1 MKPYV
6 ITIARQYGSGGKT
19 VGKMLADKL
28 GIPFYNREI
37 ITMASE
43 DSGVNAMLFSDER
56 LKGDFLTRLRAHYHG
71 NTPVPNDSSKSYLK
85 DEALFA
91 YQVKIIRRLADQGPC
106 VMIGR
111 CADYILAGRPDVVRV
126 FVHADKDF
134 CLEQAMKVD
143 SLPEN
148 EVEKKIA
155 EKMGMDG
162 CYPVSGQTYSRKV
175 DTRVM
180 NILAGIAASAHKFSN
195 DIRLLQHLKEVE
207 EPFEK
212 TQIGSSA
219 MAYKRNPMRSERIA
233 SLSRYVMID
242 ALNPAITS
250 ATQWFERTLDDS
262 ANKRLSIPE
271 GFLAIDGILD
281 LCLNVVDGLVVYPK
295 VIEKRLMSELPF
307 MATENIMMDA
317 VKAGG
322 DRQEL
327 HERIRE
333 LSMEA
338 GKNVKE
344 KGLDNN
350 LLELIAA
357 DPAFNL
363 TLEDLQKTMQP
374 EKYVG
379 RAKEQVEA
387 YLTNVINPLL
397 EKNQEVLGVKAE
409 INV

>member
-148 EVEKKIA
+148 EVAKKIA
-155 EKMGMDG
+155 EIDE
-162 CYPVSGQTYSRKV
+162 YRARY
-175 DTRVM
+175 
-180 NILAGIAASAHKFSN
+180 
-195 DIRLLQHLKEVE
+195 
-207 EPFEK
+207 
-212 TQIGSSA
+212 
-219 MAYKRNPMRSERIA
+219 YKHHTGH
-233 SLSRYVMID
+233 D
-242 ALNPAITS
+242 
-250 ATQWFERTLDDS
+250 W
-262 ANKRLSIPE
+262 
-271 GFLAIDGILD
+271 
-281 LCLNVVDGLVVYPK
+281 
-295 VIEKRLMSELPF
+295 
-307 MATENIMMDA
+307 
-317 VKAGG
+317 
-322 DRQEL
+322 
-327 HERIRE
+327 
-333 LSMEA
+333 
-338 GKNVKE
+338 
-344 KGLDNN
+344 
-350 LLELIAA
+350 
-357 DPAFNL
+357 
-363 TLEDLQKTMQP
+363 
-374 EKYVG
+374 
-379 RAKEQVEA
+379 
-387 YLTNVINPLL
+387 
-397 EKNQEVLGVKAE
+397 
-409 INV
+409 